1 MDDLPGSKFPQ
12 EFGTCPEDFLQHYEP
27 LIYKILYEQSLHDP
41 RFEVEDLFN
50 DFFIHIA
57 EDNFRRLRSFRGDSQ
72 PTTYLGRVLRNFL
85 CDQFRKK
92 KTRLPADSLDEMME
106 ESGRALTVP
115 VHDPLDIL
123 TGEHLQ
129 EVFGEIFSQLS
140 NREKLI
146 FDLSANEEM
155 MAREIAALLGVTE
168 KSVYKSKAKIKKFFK
183 NELQKRGIE
192 DI

>member
-1 MDDLPGSKFPQ
+1 MDDSQGSKFPQ
-12 EFGTCPEDFLQHYEP
+12 KFGTGPEDFLQRYES
-27 LIYKILYEQSLHDP
+27 LIYKILYEQILHDP

-92 KTRLPADSLDEMME
+92 KAGLPADSLDEMIE
-106 ESGRALTVP
+106 ENGKALTAP
-115 VHDPLDIL
+115 VHDPLDML
-123 TGEHLQ
+123 AGAHMQ

-140 NREKLI
+140 TREKLV
-146 FDLSANEEM
+146 FDLSTNEEM
-155 MAREIAALLGVTE
+155 PAGEIATLLGIAV
-168 KSVYKSKAKIKKFFK
+168 KSVYKSNEKIKKIFK